1 LIWRVDL
8 TLIAARRTRDM
19 SLDHPNWQCVPQRI
33 ATITLEHA
41 DLFIVM
47 MSWVFV
53 DDVDLIRTENL
64 L

>member
-1 LIWRVDL
+1 
-8 TLIAARRTRDM
+8 M